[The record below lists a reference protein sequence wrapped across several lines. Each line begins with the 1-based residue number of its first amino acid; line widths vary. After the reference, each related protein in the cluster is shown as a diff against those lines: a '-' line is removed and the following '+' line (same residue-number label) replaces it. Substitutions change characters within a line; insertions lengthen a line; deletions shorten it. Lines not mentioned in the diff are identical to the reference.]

1 MKVLTI
7 RPRPSPWFVRI
18 RCCVIE
24 SENLV
29 IFYHYDIIGERPA
42 DLSIERQLSD
52 AHASASLTRE
62 PAHHSHLTQS
72 TSMSEEEGVAGSSSA
87 TAGSSNTTQPTVV
100 SDTSKDD

>member
-1 MKVLTI
+1 MSISGESGEPHLSGVRDESAYYQAETQSLV
-7 RPRPSPWFVRI
+7 RENQMLRHRI
-18 RCCVIE
+18 RE
-24 SENLV
+24 L
-29 IFYHYDIIGERPA
+29 
-42 DLSIERQLSD
+42 ERQLSD